1 MPKTWAQYC
10 YLSKDPNDL
19 DFDHMVT
26 IDDDSGVLGYV
37 GPIIG
42 CPDNND
48 SQEISAWVCPEER
61 EHYYG
66 MLQLWKP
73 IQLLGNTCSISWDDT
88 LQWNLNY
95 YKEREPDSAYPF
107 HQLLATFIDRQ
118 ITLSDYEKWMHS
130 SYDTLD
136 LSAGSYTMSQDG
148 VYGHAQ
154 AAQRMLDMWLR
165 VEQEKSDLG
174 QNVLQRLSFFA
185 ASSPMAESL
194 ALDNPQ
200 EFKYASLCRLLTTWI
215 TVQNPEL
222 EGWRLA
228 VADHDVQR
236 LYLLES
242 PRPLEF
248 KISLKMYENWLRLKD
263 AATHLQIPTSPQ
275 QLVQAESSIPSVIEP
290 QLLRRSA
297 VSSCAKGDVAVQEI
311 LQAVTPPRGH
321 HRVEQKARKS
331 GGGERPQ
338 QRMETRGVTPEVRA
352 ERAAFAQ
359 EYAEILRSSVCTRAA
374 CKLAQIATAAAAGIH
389 DSTDCCRSID
399 SSSSNSS
406 SNNSSGQSSSSS
418 HSSSSDSSRSSSR
431 SSRRSNKRFKG
442 V

>member
-42 CPDNND
+42 CPDND
-48 SQEISAWVCPEER
+48 SQEISAWVCQEER

-88 LQWNLNY
+88 LQWNFNY

-107 HQLLATFIDRQ
+107 HQLLATFIDRE

-136 LSAGSYTMSQDG
+136 LSAGSYTMTQDG

-165 VEQEKSDLG
+165 VEQEKSDH
-174 QNVLQRLSFFA
+174 NVLQRLSCFA
-185 ASSPMAESL
+185 VTSPMAESL

-200 EFKYASLCRLLTTWI
+200 EFRYASLCRLLTVRI
-215 TVQNPEL
+215 IVQNPEL

-228 VADHDVQR
+228 LADPDFQR

-248 KISLKMYENWLRLKD
+248 KISLEMFENWLRLKD
-263 AATHLQIPTSPQ
+263 AATHLQIDIPTSPQ
-275 QLVQAESSIPSVIEP
+275 QLVQAESSIPSVIDP
-290 QLLRRSA
+290 QLLRRSAA

-311 LQAVTPPRGH
+311 LQAETPPRGH

-359 EYAEILRSSVCTRAA
+359 EYAERLRSSICTRAA
-374 CKLAQIATAAAAGIH
+374 CKLAQIAAAAAAGIH
-389 DSTDCCRSID
+389 DSTDCCRSD

-418 HSSSSDSSRSSSR
+418 SDSSRSSSR
-431 SSRRSNKRFKG
+431 SSRSTSRSNKRFKG